1 MQPSM
6 GTFLDQSWKKS
17 RVNYPDNLG
26 SHTKSSNVSHRA
38 DSPCI
43 WSEKDGDI
51 PVYFAW
57 VQRGFEQHQ
66 NISHA
71 QERNT
76 AVVEKD
82 CRPEVT
88 LCYLGE

>member
-1 MQPSM
+1 M
-6 GTFLDQSWKKS
+6 GTFLDQSWDKT

-26 SHTKSSNVSHRA
+26 SHTKNSNLNHTD

-51 PVYFAW
+51 PVYFPW
-57 VQRGFEQHQ
+57 LQRGFEQHQ

-71 QERNT
+71 QKRNT

-82 CRPEVT
+82 FRPEVT
-88 LCYLGE
+88 LCFLGE

>member
-1 MQPSM
+1 M
-6 GTFLDQSWKKS
+6 GTFLDQSWSKT

-26 SHTKSSNVSHRA
+26 SHTKTSNLSHMD

-43 WSEKDGDI
+43 WLEKHGDI
-51 PVYFAW
+51 SMYFAW
-57 VQRGFEQHQ
+57 VQRGFEQQQ

-71 QERNT
+71 QKRNT
-76 AVVEKD
+76 AVAEKD

-88 LCYLGE
+88 LCFLGE